1 MSKNILHFLII
12 GLLFVT
18 SCSTTKEHTASSN
31 RAVKLYQKANSLHQ
45 QYKYQD
51 ALEYLYQAIGID
63 SGFIEAYLVVGD
75 IQSSGRRHEK
85 AAWAYKQ
92 AVKRNPDFF
101 PNAFYFLASQ
111 EYMIGQYDSAAI
123 HLERFINRQDIKP
136 HMKMKA
142 QQQLKTVRFAQQA
155 VANPV
160 PYNPVNLG
168 DSINSVYDEYWPRL
182 SADEQTIM
190 FTRRIPIDKT
200 DTAVFQNRQEDFFIA
215 HKEKE
220 TWRKAKKMYAPLN
233 SSDNEGAHTI
243 SVNGNYMFFTACNRH
258 DGYGLCDIYYSA
270 NYNGRWT
277 RPVNIGRNIN
287 SNYSEKQ
294 PTLSPD
300 GNTLYFISDRN
311 GGFGGYDIW
320 KSVILPNGNFSA
332 PENLGNT
339 INTSGDE
346 TSPYIHFDNK
356 TLYFA
361 SNLHVGMGGYDIF
374 ISRHKENGEWSTPK
388 NLGYPINSWH
398 DEEGLFINARGDMA
412 YYSSDREI
420 TGRDIYRFELYE
432 DMRPEPVSYVKGTVY
447 DSKTREPLGA
457 YFELIELKKAE
468 TVMESASDTEKGE
481 FLVTLPAGNNYA
493 LNVSKKG
500 YLFHSEHFELKK
512 ADTGKTPFYLDIPL
526 KPIQEGQKI
535 VLRNIFYEVDSYEL
549 KKESRAELNKIILFL
564 ENNPHVNIQ
573 INGHTDSTASKDYN
587 LQLSE
592 LRAKEVVK
600 YLNQKGISKERLS
613 YKGYG
618 ETKPVASNATEE
630 GRARNRRT
638 EMMIVSSARP

>member
-1 MSKNILHFLII
+1 MNNIFTLFFII
-12 GLLFVT
+12 SISLVT
-18 SCSTTKEHTASSN
+18 ACSTTKEHTASSN
-31 RAVKLYQKANSLHQ
+31 RAIKLYQKANALHQ
-45 QYKYQD
+45 QYQYKD
-51 ALEYLYQAIGID
+51 ALETLYKAIDLD
-63 SGFIEAYLVVGD
+63 SGFIEAYLVIGD
-75 IQSSGRRHEK
+75 IQSSGRRHKK
-85 AAWAYKQ
+85 AVWAYKQ
-92 AVKRNPDFF
+92 AINRNPDFF
-101 PNAFYFLASQ
+101 PNAFYHLASQ
-111 EYMIGQYDSAAI
+111 EYMIGQYDSAAF
-123 HLERFINRQDIKP
+123 HLERFIRRQDIKP

-142 QQQLKTVRFAQQA
+142 QQQLKKVRFAQQA

-182 SADEQTIM
+182 SADEQTMI

-200 DTAVFQNRQEDFFIA
+200 DTAEFKNRQEDFFIA
-215 HKEKE
+215 HKQNA
-220 TWRKAKKMYAPLN
+220 TWEKAKNMNAPLN

-243 SVNGNYMFFTACNRH
+243 SVNGSYIFFTACNRH

-270 NYNGRWT
+270 NLGGRWK
-277 RPVNIGRNIN
+277 RPVNTGRNIN

-300 GNTLYFISDRN
+300 GTTLYFISDRK

-320 KSVILPNGNFSA
+320 KSVILPNGSFSA

-346 TSPYIHFDNK
+346 TSPFIHFDNK

-361 SNLHVGMGGYDIF
+361 SNLHLGMGGYDIF
-374 ISRHKENGEWSTPK
+374 VSQQQEDGEWSTPE

-398 DEEGLFINARGDMA
+398 DEEGLFVNARGDMA

-420 TGRDIYRFELYE
+420 TGRDIYKFNLYK
-432 DMRPEPVSYVKGTVY
+432 DIRPDPVSYVKGTVY
-447 DSKTREPLGA
+447 DAKTNQPLSA
-457 YFELIELKKAE
+457 YCELIELNNAE
-468 TVMESASDTEKGE
+468 TVMESASDPEKGE

-512 ADTGKTPFYLDIPL
+512 ADTGNTPFHLNIPL
-526 KPIQEGQKI
+526 KPIQKGQSI

-549 KKESRAELNKIILFL
+549 KKESIAELNKVILFL
-564 ENNPHVNIQ
+564 ENNPQVNIQ
-573 INGHTDSTASKDYN
+573 INGHTDSTASKEYN

-592 LRAKEVVK
+592 QRAKEVVN
-600 YLNQKGISKERLS
+600 YLIQNGISDKRLS
-613 YKGYG
+613 YEGYG
-618 ETKPVASNATEE
+618 ERKPVADNATEQ
-630 GRARNRRT
+630 GRAKNRRT
-638 EMMIVSSARP
+638 EMMVVSSED